1 MKKIVTLLTCVFL
14 FTLTSCGKWNETN
27 TNTSWVTTNVSV
39 SSQAVKLEDSSL
51 YTPVEVKYDSSKK
64 EVKIGEIVVKK
75 WFPDSMRN
83 FPSPSGTQT
92 YVNSNVKDYYF
103 FTTTKSKKETASYY
117 AELFK
122 KLEGTEIKQTLPE
135 MPKIEGE
142 EPIEQTYY
150 QYEIKWERYALI
162 FSDILPENLK
172 SLNLS
177 GMYVELRKE

>member
-1 MKKIVTLLTCVFL
+1 MKKILTILVCVIL
-14 FTLTSCGKWNETN
+14 FTLTSCGKWNE

-39 SSQAVKLEDSSL
+39 SSQAVKLEDSKL
-51 YTPVEVKYDSSKK
+51 YNPVEVKYDSVKK
-64 EVKIGEIVVKK
+64 EVKIGEIIVKK
-75 WFPDSMRN
+75 WFPDSMKK
-83 FPSPSGTQT
+83 FPSPTGTQT
-92 YVNSNVKDYYF
+92 YVNTNVKDYYF
-103 FTTTKSKKETASYY
+103 FTTTKTKKEIAWYY

-122 KLEGTEIKQTLPE
+122 KAEGTEIKQILPE

-142 EPIEQTYY
+142 EPREQTYY
-150 QYEIKWERYALI
+150 QYEIKEERYALT